1 MYGSAYKIEKY
12 QVMKHQAISYLK
24 YLHELE
30 EKYRSN
36 LITLEIASLVEQVR
50 LEFVAVYRER

>member
-1 MYGSAYKIEKY
+1 
-12 QVMKHQAISYLK
+12 MKHQAISYLK